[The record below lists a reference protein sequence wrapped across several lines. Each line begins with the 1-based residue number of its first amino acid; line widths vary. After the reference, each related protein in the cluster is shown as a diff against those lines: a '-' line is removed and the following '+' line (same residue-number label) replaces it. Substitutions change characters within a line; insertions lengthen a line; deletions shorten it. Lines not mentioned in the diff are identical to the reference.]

1 MDMIKR
7 HMYAAHG
14 IKRCLSTTPAVLDI
28 SFLLLSSRMSLVV
41 DLSISLY
48 GSDEATKVSHTSR
61 QNWRCTEESRVV
73 SPAVWEPR
81 CSEADDTVSA
91 RWLIG
96 RDSFQSARYYCFP
109 HLLRWRTE
117 NSEARTA
124 IKRYRGVLTTDAAFS
139 RFLPRDA
146 HTKLGMSQ

>member
-73 SPAVWEPR
+73 SPAV
-81 CSEADDTVSA
+81 
-91 RWLIG
+91 
-96 RDSFQSARYYCFP
+96 
-109 HLLRWRTE
+109 
-117 NSEARTA
+117 
-124 IKRYRGVLTTDAAFS
+124 
-139 RFLPRDA
+139 
-146 HTKLGMSQ
+146 